1 MDIRNFCHVET
12 SSEVCEDEVSAPVE
26 KRPRTELRNTDGL
39 SDLEASQ
46 TTSGSE
52 IDEDDFE
59 DILGQ
64 PENVSILQAQ
74 KILTLQQ
81 KAASST
87 AATGPG
93 DISQLPDDGPTQP
106 GLKRAFHFP
115 KSHGRRFIAEWFKKF
130 PWLEYSV
137 CENKVYCFTCRHFS
151 TVAENTAR
159 PFVTEGFCQWKKCTG
174 ESQKNN
180 RLSKHKN
187 SQLHLDSATRYSIFY
202 N

>member
-12 SSEVCEDEVSAPVE
+12 SSEVCEDEVSAPIE
-26 KRPRTELRNTDGL
+26 KRPRTELLNTDEL
-39 SDLEASQ
+39 SDLEASH

-74 KILTLQQ
+74 KILTSQQ
-81 KAASST
+81 KTASNT

-93 DISQLPDDGPTQP
+93 DISQLSDDGPTQP

-130 PWLEYSV
+130 PWLEY
-137 CENKVYCFTCRHFS
+137 HL
-151 TVAENTAR
+151 
-159 PFVTEGFCQWKKCTG
+159 PLP
-174 ESQKNN
+174 ESLPSLPTN
-180 RLSKHKN
+180 
-187 SQLHLDSATRYSIFY
+187 
-202 N
+202 

>member
-1 MDIRNFCHVET
+1 MDIRNFCHVEK
-12 SSEVCEDEVSAPVE
+12 SSEDEVRAPVE
-26 KRPRTELRNTDGL
+26 KRPRTDLLDSDEL
-39 SDLEASQ
+39 SDIGAS
-46 TTSGSE
+46 E
-52 IDEDDFE
+52 VEEDDAE

-64 PENVSILQAQ
+64 PEDANISSSQ
-74 KILTLQQ
+74 KILTSQQQ
-81 KAASST
+81 KTLSS
-87 AATGPG
+87 AGPG

-106 GLKRAFHFP
+106 GLKKEFHFP
-115 KSHGRRFIAEWFKKF
+115 KTHGRRFTPEWFKKF

-174 ESQKNN
+174 ESQQNN

-187 SQLHLDSATRYSIFY
+187 SQLHLDSATRYSIL
-202 N
+202 